1 MPHQWGDSLMGTRK
15 RPVPARLPEKLL
27 KVRRL
32 LDLSQEQLAERLRH
46 LPSPPEAAHI
56 SRYEGGMR
64 EPNLIYLLEFSRLAG
79 VTLECLLDDSL
90 EVPERLKKR

>member
-1 MPHQWGDSLMGTRK
+1 MGTKK

-27 KVRRL
+27 KVRKL
-32 LDLSQEQLAERLRH
+32 LNLSQERLAARLSH

-56 SRYEGGMR
+56 SHYESGTR

-79 VTLECLLDDSL
+79 VTLECLLDDRL

>member
-1 MPHQWGDSLMGTRK
+1 MGTRK

-27 KVRRL
+27 KVRKL
-32 LDLSQEQLAERLRH
+32 LGLSQEQLSGRLSH

-56 SRYEGGMR
+56 SRYEDGRR

-79 VTLECLLDDSL
+79 VTLECLLDDRMD
-90 EVPERLKKR
+90 VPERLKKR